1 MEFLLELLF
10 DLITEGTV
18 ELSQNV
24 KVPKIIRYPLIV
36 IIVIFFVAVIGV
48 MVLASVL
55 ALRQNLPFGILLS
68 ALTLFLLV
76 TGVLKFRKIYLSKK

>member
-24 KVPKIIRYPLIV
+24 KVPKIIR
-36 IIVIFFVAVIGV
+36 
-48 MVLASVL
+48 
-55 ALRQNLPFGILLS
+55 
-68 ALTLFLLV
+68 
-76 TGVLKFRKIYLSKK
+76 